1 MPSRGRIGRW
11 EQIAVDRGKH
21 SVSIPAMFSRMIS
34 KRLAVFMTLSASL
47 LSTQADVKL
56 PAIIGSH
63 MVLQRGVECPIW
75 GWADAGEKVT
85 VSFAGQKHSATANK
99 DGKWTVKL
107 KALKASAKGR
117 ALTVKGKN
125 TVKLQDVV
133 VGEVWLC
140 SGQSNMEWSVTR
152 SANPQE
158 EIKNGNHPRIRHI
171 KIGRQPSFTVQADAP
186 STGWQQA
193 SSDTVGNFTAVGYFF
208 GRHLMNELDVPIGLI
223 GSNWGGTRIEP
234 WTPPVG
240 FKSVPALKASITD
253 NLATYPAKRQIRNKK
268 TGKVT
273 EAVNHQSPLALYNGM
288 IAPLVPYAIKGAL
301 WYQGESNNGEGMLYH
316 EKMKA
321 LINGWRKLW
330 NNPKL
335 PFYYV
340 QLAPFTYTRANRP
353 REYQLPGI
361 WQAQLATLSVPHT
374 GMAVTTDIG
383 HLKDIH
389 PKNKQDVG
397 KRLALW
403 ALAKNYGKKGVVYSG
418 PLYKSHKTSGSN
430 VTVNFSETGSGL
442 KSLDGKALTNWEVA
456 GADGEFKSAV
466 AKIKGNSVVV
476 ASDAVAN
483 PKEVRFGWHETAEP
497 NFGNKEGLPASP
509 FSSSFGKK

>member
-1 MPSRGRIGRW
+1 
-11 EQIAVDRGKH
+11 
-21 SVSIPAMFSRMIS
+21 MFSRTILS
-34 KRLAVFMTLSASL
+34 RLAVFATLGASL

-85 VSFAGQKHSATANK
+85 VTFAGQKQSATAGK
-99 DGKWTVKL
+99 DGKWSVKL
-107 KALKASAKGR
+107 TPLKASAKGR
-117 ALTVKGKN
+117 TLTVKGKN
-125 TVKLQDVV
+125 TVKLADVV

-140 SGQSNMEWSVTR
+140 SGQSNMAWTVNRAE
-152 SANPQE
+152 NPQD

-171 KIGRQPSFTVQADAP
+171 KVPNRPSRKPESDFSSP
-186 STGWQQA
+186 GWQQA
-193 SSDTVGNFTAVGYFF
+193 STATVANFTAVGYFF

-234 WTPPVG
+234 WTTPAG

-253 NLATYPAKRQIRNKK
+253 KLDIYPSMRQVKNKK
-268 TGKVT
+268 TGKVS
-273 EAVNHQSPLALYNGM
+273 EAINHQSPLALYNGM
-288 IAPLVPYAIKGAL
+288 IAPLVPFAIKGAL

-330 NNPKL
+330 KNSEM
-335 PFYYV
+335 PFYFV
-340 QLAPFTYTRANRP
+340 QLAPFTYTRGTRN
-353 REYQLPGI
+353 REYELPGI

-374 GMAVTTDIG
+374 GMAVITDIA

-403 ALAKNYGKKGVVYSG
+403 ALAQNYGKKDLVYSG
-418 PLYKSHKTSGSN
+418 PLYMGHKVKGGKIQVSFTQI
-430 VTVNFSETGSGL
+430 GSGL
-442 KSLDGKALTNWEVA
+442 KSLDGKGLSHFEVA
-456 GADGEFKSAV
+456 GKDKKFVPAEAVIAGEQV
-466 AKIKGNSVVV
+466 I
-476 ASDAVAN
+476 ASSSKVTAPVH
-483 PKEVRFGWHETAEP
+483 VRFGWHETAEP
-497 NFGNKEGLPASP
+497 NLANQEGLPASP
-509 FSSSFGKK
+509 FSSAFK